1 MSDVPSIIIAVAV
14 IMSVIIGLT
23 MVILVVGVSMGG
35 GLMAV
40 AIIVVASLWITGHAG

>member
-1 MSDVPSIIIAVAV
+1 MI
-14 IMSVIIGLT
+14 VIIGLT

-40 AIIVVASLWITGHAG
+40 AIIVVALWITGHAG